1 MDFHEYVTIAQIPLF
16 RVVIKILVVNLRIV
30 DVLKSGK
37 SLDLLQF
44 VVYFSVPARIK
55 SWLHTNAGI
64 ESKVAY

>member
-55 SWLHTNAGI
+55 S
-64 ESKVAY
+64 